1 MSSSGER
8 ARNSSEEEIL
18 LAEHAILSAED
29 SSPGLAGILQDIQ
42 KSLVNLAQASKDL
55 STAFQN
61 LHEDLLLRQDS
72 DLTIEQGDETG
83 TDTVKPTNVKALLG
97 SDRIDLTS
105 CTLQTDQSSDPEP
118 KSDLLESLTQAH
130 TGLTQAHTGLTP
142 APHRRSTCSCRDD
155 C

>member
-8 ARNSSEEEIL
+8 ARNSSEEKIL
-18 LAEHAILSAED
+18 FAEDAILSAED
-29 SSPGLAGILQDIQ
+29 SSPGLTGILQDIQ

-61 LHEDLLLRQDS
+61 LHDHLLLRKDS

-83 TDTVKPTNVKALLG
+83 TDTVDPTNVVKALFGL
-97 SDRIDLTS
+97 DRIDLTS
-105 CTLQTDQSSDPEP
+105 CTSQTDQSSDPEP

-130 TGLTQAHTGLTP
+130 TGLTQA
-142 APHRRSTCSCRDD
+142 PH
-155 C
+155 